1 MVGVRRCS
9 MRRKLEMLVKVGLIF
24 LFLWGVV
31 SLSRVIVSGSYSS
44 LEVLVSKGKEN
55 ISSSSSEES
64 ADVLEKVFTSDDK
77 FSTVSLLYNPNNL
90 EERRNV
96 FLENNY
102 PELLKTDL
110 LSKIKESASDEFSG
124 IFAPDNTIDGI
135 YTIMSD
141 TGELSEELLKEKVD
155 VLIRQDLCIV
165 DFFNETSVVYEYI
178 ANPSILVCVDYSQTL
193 FNRESRGIMN
203 LGDTGSVYL
212 TKDSYSIKNI
222 EGYTVI
228 YAKG

>member
-1 MVGVRRCS
+1 
-9 MRRKLEMLVKVGLIF
+9 MRRKLEILVKIVLIF

-44 LEVLVSKGKEN
+44 LEFLASKDKEN
-55 ISSSSSEES
+55 TSSSSSEES
-64 ADVLEKVFTSDDK
+64 EDVLEKVFTSDDK

-110 LSKIKESASDEFSG
+110 LSRIKESASDKFSG
-124 IFAPDNTIDGI
+124 ISAPDNSIEGI
-135 YTIMSD
+135 YNVMSD
-141 TGELSEELLKEKVD
+141 TGELSEDLLKEKVN
-155 VLIRQDLCIV
+155 VLVRQDLCIA
-165 DFFNETSVVYEYI
+165 DFFKETSVVYEYI
-178 ANPSILVCVDYSQTL
+178 SNPSIIVCVDYSNTL
-193 FNRESRGIMN
+193 FNRESKGIMN

-212 TKDSYSIKNI
+212 TKGSYSLQNI

>member
-1 MVGVRRCS
+1 
-9 MRRKLEMLVKVGLIF
+9 MRRKLEILVKIVLIF

-44 LEVLVSKGKEN
+44 LEFLASKDKEN
-55 ISSSSSEES
+55 TRSFSSEES

-110 LSKIKESASDEFSG
+110 LSRIKESASDEFSG
-124 IFAPDNTIDGI
+124 LFAPDNSIEGI
-135 YTIMSD
+135 YNVMSD

-155 VLIRQDLCIV
+155 VLVRQDLCIA

-178 ANPSILVCVDYSQTL
+178 SNPSIIVCVDYSNTL
-193 FNRESRGIMN
+193 FNRESKGIMN

-212 TKDSYSIKNI
+212 TKGSYSLQNI